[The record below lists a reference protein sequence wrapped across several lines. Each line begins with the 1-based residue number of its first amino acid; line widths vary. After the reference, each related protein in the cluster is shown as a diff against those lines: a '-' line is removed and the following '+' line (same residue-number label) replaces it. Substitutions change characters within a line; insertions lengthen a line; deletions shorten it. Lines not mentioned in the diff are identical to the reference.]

1 VGMSSEEESTALP
14 TLREVAQAAGVSL
27 ATASKALTGRHPVKP
42 DTREKVERAAARL
55 GFRPNILAR
64 DLASGRTGTI
74 GLITNDLDG
83 RFSIPILMGAEDA
96 FGEGQL
102 NILLS
107 DARGDAFRERHHL
120 ERMLD
125 RRVDGLLMVGSRTD
139 PRPPVGLELPVPVV
153 YVYAPAEGPADASV
167 AADNVLAGR
176 LVTEHL
182 MDLGRRNIAHIG
194 GDPSYAA
201 ARDRVEGIEG
211 RLAEAGLGLAGPPMK
226 FGTWS
231 EAWGRAQMDAILDGT
246 PEVDAVICASD
257 QIARGALDTLRDRRI
272 QVPEQV
278 AVASFDNW
286 EILATGP
293 RPQLTSLD
301 MRFQEMG
308 RLAAKFLFDAIDGRP
323 HSGLALVAGRLVVR
337 GSTVQGLA

>member
-1 VGMSSEEESTALP
+1 MMASGQVSAGPA
-14 TLREVAQAAGVSL
+14 TLRDVAEAAGVSV
-27 ATASKALTGRHPVKP
+27 ATASKALSGRHPVRAA
-42 DTREKVERAAARL
+42 TREKVERAAARL
-55 GFRPNILAR
+55 DFRPNILAR
-64 DLASGRTGTI
+64 DLANRRTGTI

-120 ERMLD
+120 ERMLA

-139 PRPPVGLELPVPVV
+139 PRPGVGLDLPVPIV
-153 YVYAPAEGPADASV
+153 YVYAPAEDPADASV
-167 AADNVLAGR
+167 AADNAFAGR

-182 MDLGRRNIAHIG
+182 LELGRRHVAHIG

-201 ARDRVEGIEG
+201 ARDRLAGIEG
-211 RLAEAGLGLAGPPMK
+211 RLAEDGLELTGPAMQ

-231 EAWGRAQMDAILDGT
+231 EEWGRARMDAILDGNS
-246 PEVDAVICASD
+246 EVDAVICASD
-257 QIARGALDTLRDRRI
+257 QIARGALDALRDRRI
-272 QVPEQV
+272 GVPDQI

-293 RPQLTSLD
+293 RPQLTSVD

-308 RLAAKFLFDAIDGRP
+308 RLAARFLFDAIDGRP
-323 HSGLALVAGRLVVR
+323 HSGLTLVEGHLVVR
-337 GSTVQGLA
+337 GSTVPGLA